1 MRADEAVIDEAAQWM
16 ALLQSG
22 EVSLG
27 ERAAFDAWRAAD
39 PRHQQIIEQMGGGL
53 NLLRNPTLRGLPR
66 NSLLHSLNAPS
77 SRRRFISGSLS
88 VLGIAVLAGL
98 LGRRYG
104 WVPEAG
110 ELSTGTGERRAF
122 TLADGSA
129 LTLNARSRV
138 VPSFDSH
145 QRLLALRRGELLV
158 DVAKDPARPFV
169 VETEFGR
176 MRALGTKFL
185 VQQGEDATRL
195 VMLHSQVEVVTA
207 SGVRQVVEAGENVL
221 FNGQNILGL
230 ERNKGH
236 ESAWLQGRLEVRD
249 RPLSEVIDSLRRYRR
264 GILHVSPEVAD
275 LRLSG
280 LYPLDDS
287 DQTLQLLER
296 SLPIRVTWHNPYWVS
311 IERRPSTPRT
321 P

>member
-1 MRADEAVIDEAAQWM
+1 MRADETLIDEAAQWM

-22 EVSLG
+22 DVSLG
-27 ERAAFDAWRAAD
+27 ERAAFEAWRTAD

-53 NLLRNPTLRGLPR
+53 NLLRNPNLRAVPR

-88 VLGIAVLAGL
+88 VLGVAVLAGL

-104 WVPEAG
+104 WLPEAG
-110 ELSTGTGERRAF
+110 ELSTGTGERRDFA
-122 TLADGSA
+122 LQDGSA

-138 VPSFDSH
+138 VPLFDST
-145 QRLLALRRGELLV
+145 QRLLALRSGELLV
-158 DVAKDPARPFV
+158 DVAKDPSRPFV
-169 VETEFGR
+169 VETEHGR
-176 MRALGTKFL
+176 IRALGTKLL
-185 VQQGEDATRL
+185 VQHNDDSTRL

-207 SGVRQVVEAGENVL
+207 SGARQVVEAGESLL
-221 FNGQNILGL
+221 FNDHGILSL
-230 ERNKGH
+230 QRSNGH
-236 ESAWLQGRLEVRD
+236 ESAWTQGRLEVRD

-264 GILHVSPEVAD
+264 GIVHVSAEVAD

-287 DQTLQLLER
+287 DRTLQLLER
-296 SLPIRVTWHNPYWVS
+296 SLPIRILWHNPYWIS
-311 IERRPSTPRT
+311 IEPRPS
-321 P
+321 

>member
-1 MRADEAVIDEAAQWM
+1 MRPDETLIDEAAQWM

-22 EVSLG
+22 DVSLQ
-27 ERAAFDAWRAAD
+27 ERAAFDVWRAAD

-53 NLLRNPTLRGLPR
+53 SLLRHSNLRGLPR
-66 NSLLHSLNAPS
+66 ESVLHSLNAPSS

-104 WVPEAG
+104 WLPEAG
-110 ELSTGTGERRAF
+110 ELSTGTGERRQF
-122 TLADGSA
+122 TLEDGSA

-138 VPSFDSH
+138 VPRFDNVE
-145 QRLLALRRGELLV
+145 RLLALRSGELLV
-158 DVAKDPARPFV
+158 DVAKNLARPFV
-169 VETEFGR
+169 VETEHGR
-176 MRALGTKFL
+176 MRALGTRFL
-185 VQQGEDATRL
+185 VQRGEDSTRL

-207 SGVRQVVEAGENVL
+207 SGARQAVEAGESLL
-221 FNGQNILGL
+221 FNGQEILAL
-230 ERNKGH
+230 ERSKGQ
-236 ESAWLQGRLEVRD
+236 ESAWVQGRLEVRD
-249 RPLSEVIDSLRRYRR
+249 RPLSEVIDSLRSYRR
-264 GILHVSPEVAD
+264 GILHLSPDVAG

-287 DQTLQLLER
+287 DRTLQLLER

-311 IERRPSTPRT
+311 IEARL
-321 P
+321 

>member
-1 MRADEAVIDEAAQWM
+1 MRPDEAVIDEAAQWM

-22 EVSLG
+22 DISLA
-27 ERAAFDAWRAAD
+27 ERAAFEAWRVAD

-53 NLLRNPTLRGLPR
+53 NLLRNPNLRGVPR

-88 VLGIAVLAGL
+88 VLGVALLGGL

-104 WVPEAG
+104 WLPEAG
-110 ELSTGTGERRAF
+110 ELATGMGERRDF
-122 TLADGSA
+122 TLEDGSA

-138 VPSFDSH
+138 VPLFDH
-145 QRLLALRRGELLV
+145 TQRLLALRSGELWV
-158 DVAKDPARPFV
+158 DVAKDPSRPFV
-169 VETEFGR
+169 VETEHGR

-185 VQQGEDATRL
+185 VQQSDEFTRL

-207 SGVRQVVEAGENVL
+207 SGARQVVEAGESLL
-221 FNGQNILGL
+221 FNDLGILSL
-230 ERNKGH
+230 QRSNGH
-236 ESAWLQGRLEVRD
+236 ESAWTQGRLEVRD

-264 GILHVSPEVAD
+264 GIVHVSPEVAD

-287 DQTLQLLER
+287 DRTLQLLER
-296 SLPIRVTWHNPYWVS
+296 SLPIRILWHNPYWIS
-311 IERRPSTPRT
+311 IEPRPS
-321 P
+321 